1 MASQDK
7 FSRVKVLLTL
17 FWEMFKISLF
27 VVGGGLAIA
36 AVADEVFSRRRKWI
50 REGEIVDS
58 LPVVQMV
65 PGLIAGNVAVYIGR
79 KVAGFLGSVVAVVA
93 VALPSIAIFLCV
105 SAGYESIP
113 ADNRVVAGVFSA
125 LRSSLTGIVVATI
138 LRSWKKCVGGVIGCA
153 TAAAAAVALFM
164 KCNPALIVFLAG
176 AFSILCEYASPAS
189 DGKGRRRFL
198 SPPIL
203 TVALLFLEYGSLAF
217 GGGYVLV
224 PFYLHDFVGAGAPYI
239 QMPAEEFSNLIA
251 LTQLTPGPIAIN
263 AATFFGYRMSSF
275 AGSLAASFSILLPG
289 FVLMHL
295 MLSSLDRFSA
305 SRFVKALMRG
315 IRPVTVAMM
324 AGAAWSFASMSVFGD
339 GFSFHPFA
347 FTVAVLSAFAMHT
360 RKLAVTKI
368 IAASAAAGAAVEA
381 IAMLVAR

>member
-1 MASQDK
+1 
-7 FSRVKVLLTL
+7 
-17 FWEMFKISLF
+17 MFKIALF

-36 AVADEVFSRRRKWI
+36 AVADEVFSRRRKWT
-50 REGEIVDS
+50 REGEIIES
-58 LPVVQMV
+58 LPLVQMV

-113 ADNRVVAGVFSA
+113 SDNRVIGGIFSS
-125 LRSSLTGIVVATI
+125 LRASLTGIVVATI
-138 LRSWKKCVGGVIGCA
+138 LRSWKKCVGGAVGYS
-153 TAAAAAVALFM
+153 TAAAAALALFLG
-164 KCNPALIVFLAG
+164 CNPALVILAAA
-176 AFSILCEYASPAS
+176 AFSIFCEYTLPTSGG
-189 DGKGRRRFL
+189 DGSRRFL
-198 SPPIL
+198 SPPVL
-203 TVALLFLEYGSLAF
+203 TVALLFLKYGSLAF

-224 PFYLHDFVGAGAPYI
+224 PFYLHDFVGANAPYI
-239 QMPAEEFSNLIA
+239 RMPAEEFSNLIA

-263 AATFFGYRMSSF
+263 AATFFGFRMCSV

-305 SRFVKALMRG
+305 GRFVKALMRG
-315 IRPVTVAMM
+315 VRPVTVAMM
-324 AGAAWSFASMSVFGD
+324 ACAAWSFASMSVFGA

-347 FTVAVLSAFAMHT
+347 LVIAVFSAFAMHT
-360 RKLAVTKI
+360 QKLGVTKI

-381 IAMLVAR
+381 VALLIVR